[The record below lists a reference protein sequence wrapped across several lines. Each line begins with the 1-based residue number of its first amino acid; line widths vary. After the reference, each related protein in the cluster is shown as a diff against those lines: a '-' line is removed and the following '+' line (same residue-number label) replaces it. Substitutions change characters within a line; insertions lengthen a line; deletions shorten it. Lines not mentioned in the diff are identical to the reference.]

1 MTSIAR
7 CAALAALAVLAAC
20 ASSKP
25 TPAPAVPPPAPIAA
39 PECPGPAWTCFQSGP
54 CPFPEFKNSLC
65 AVGTA
70 DQISSYSL
78 GMEAAKTR
86 ARREMAAVVQTQVD
100 GFTRATQDSVSK
112 AGAGE
117 DSIQKVQDL
126 AQNVVQRSL
135 NGVAVPKTWYNQN
148 TKVYFAIAVLD
159 ANSFVNALK
168 GLQEAK
174 GLSDAVKLDIDRRA
188 DDVVNQWQSELA
200 RKNGETGG
208 APAKAPA
215 AAQQ

>member
-1 MTSIAR
+1 MKNAIRGLVPAS
-7 CAALAALAVLAAC
+7 LLLLAAC
-20 ASSKP
+20 SSSKP
-25 TPAPAVPPPAPIAA
+25 AQVPAPAPIAA

-54 CPFPEFKNSLC
+54 CPFPEYKNSLC

-70 DQISSYSL
+70 DQIASYSL

-86 ARREMAAVVQTQVD
+86 ARREMAAVVQSQVD

-126 AQNVVQRSL
+126 AQNVVQRTL
-135 NGVAVPKTWYNQN
+135 NGVAVPKTWYNQ
-148 TKVYFAIAVLD
+148 TTRIYFAIAVLD
-159 ANSFVNALK
+159 AESYVNALK
-168 GLQEAK
+168 GLKEAK
-174 GLSDAVKLDIDRRA
+174 GLSDAVKADIDRRA
-188 DDVVNQWQSELA
+188 EDVVNQWQSELV
-200 RKNGETGG
+200 RKGGEG

-215 AAQQ
+215 ATPTR